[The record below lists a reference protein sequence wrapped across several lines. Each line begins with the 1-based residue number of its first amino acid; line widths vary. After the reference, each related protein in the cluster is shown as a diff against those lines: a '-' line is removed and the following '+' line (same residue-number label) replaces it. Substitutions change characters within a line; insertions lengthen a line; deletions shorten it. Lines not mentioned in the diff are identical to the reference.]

1 MAYNLVWHNGKWY
14 VQSATGKYLGGYT
27 TRVLAE
33 SLLKDLEAQ
42 E

>member
-1 MAYNLVWHNGKWY
+1 MAYNLILLNGKWY
-14 VQSATGKYLGGYT
+14 VQSSSGRYLGGYA

-33 SLLKDLEAQ
+33 SLLKDLEAA